1 MSDALG
7 ARMAAV
13 HRAYAAYAA
22 AAAAR
27 REAARQLAAER
38 ICVAGLRMR
47 RNSIRTL
54 DRKVRPFHLQVGDT
68 VRVSFLTLSAVRQEV
83 KSQLTGDPLPLWSTD
98 LYVVARVHER
108 HGRQLYTV
116 RCTTCGEA
124 GEPRPAII
132 NDSVA
137 QLPRLLQHVE
147 RRHLLYVG
155 EHVHA
160 SFGRAH
166 EGLVP
171 FTAAD
176 VEAAQRRAGV
186 R

>member
-1 MSDALG
+1 MTDA
-7 ARMAAV
+7 ADTQRT
-13 HRAYAAYAA
+13 YAAYAA
-22 AAAAR
+22 AAAMR
-27 REAARQLAAER
+27 RDAARQLAAER
-38 ICVAGLRMR
+38 IRVAGLRMR
-47 RNSIRTL
+47 HNSIRAL
-54 DRKVRPFHLQVGDT
+54 DRKVRPFHLHVGDR

-83 KSQLTGDPLPLWSTD
+83 KGQLTGDPLPLWSTD
-98 LYVVARVHER
+98 LYVVARVRER
-108 HGRQLYTV
+108 HGRELHTV
-116 RCTTCGEA
+116 RCTTCGEH
-124 GEPRPAII
+124 GEARPAVV

-155 EHVHA
+155 DHVRA

-176 VEAAQRRAGV
+176 VEAVRR
-186 R
+186 

>member
-1 MSDALG
+1 MSDGSQAHV
-7 ARMAAV
+7 AAV
-13 HRAYAAYAA
+13 HRAYATYAA
-22 AAAAR
+22 AAAAQR
-27 REAARQLAAER
+27 DAARQLAAER
-38 ICVAGLRMR
+38 IRVAGQRMR
-47 RNSIRTL
+47 RNSIRAL

-68 VRVSFLTLSAVRQEV
+68 VRVSFLTLSAVRQAV
-83 KSQLTGDPLPLWSTD
+83 KTQLVGDPLPLWSTD
-98 LYVVARVHER
+98 LYTVARVDER
-108 HGRQLYTV
+108 HGRELYTV

-137 QLPRLLQHVE
+137 QLPRLLRHVE

-155 EHVHA
+155 ERVHA

-176 VEAAQRRAGV
+176 VEAAHWQV